1 MKVTK
6 TMVEEINVQGM
17 NAEDVL
23 LRISTTLQDMKSTC
37 GGLDHVSFMKMETFS
52 EEVPNECT
60 CGATNHIGIHGGQCK
75 ATTVKQI
82 PHVRIIVKVTADAKE
97 AGKE

>member
-1 MKVTK
+1 MKVIK
-6 TMVEEINVQGM
+6 SMVEEINVQGM
-17 NAEDVL
+17 SAEDVL
-23 LRISTTLQDMKSTC
+23 LRISATLHDMKSIC
-37 GGLDHVSFMKMETFS
+37 GGRDHASFMKMEMFS

-60 CGATNHIGIHGGQCK
+60 CGATNLIGIHGGQCK
-75 ATTVKQI
+75 ATTVEQI